1 MALNGAAAL
10 ARNIFIRSPLLQ
22 WCSGGGPMKTA
33 ITLAMTAAGLA
44 ASLLTPVSADPMRLA
59 QMDADVRRGAP
70 PRGPGVVVEE
80 PRPPAVAIETE
91 GRGGR
96 DCRFVT
102 VDEWRDGVKVTR
114 AERRC
119 D

>member
-1 MALNGAAAL
+1 M
-10 ARNIFIRSPLLQ
+10 
-22 WCSGGGPMKTA
+22 
-33 ITLAMTAAGLA
+33 AAGLA
-44 ASLLTPVSADPMRLA
+44 ASLLAQPVSADPTRLA
-59 QMDADVRRGAP
+59 QVGADVRGGAP
-70 PRGPGVVVEE
+70 PRGPGVVIEE

-102 VDEWRDGVKVTR
+102 IDEWRDGVKVTR
-114 AERRC
+114 TERRC